1 MARPARRKW
10 LTIPTRI
17 VLGYI
22 VVLVAFGV
30 VGGLSF
36 LQHHRTSQTLGLL
49 EDGYLPLALTL
60 SQAKATQSVYANL
73 VERALDSERST
84 PTKKWLRA
92 ALRIRPTTLGRAYEG
107 IERAEALA
115 EELGQPAP
123 LRSVRRE
130 LDAIS
135 RAYEQIDVQYEQ
147 LFSAMDE
154 EGAEAS
160 DELLSKLR
168 TTEQRIERNYDR
180 ASQSVQQRISRTS
193 ALAAAQSQRATFL
206 LGLLGLLALVVG
218 IGVTFLS
225 QRLLRPIPLLHQRV
239 AAVARGDLSSTVDI
253 KRDDELGQLV
263 AEFERMVLAL
273 AARDQ
278 SLREAA
284 LAEQRL
290 QRMQVQI
297 VEALRAAILVV
308 DRDRII
314 RTTNPAADE
323 ILGVNSR
330 DVGSSLD
337 NTSLLRRFPALGGV
351 IAKVA
356 EGGAAVT
363 LEGER
368 VSGFTEHL
376 VDVLVTP
383 FGDEA
388 GEEGLRGVL
397 VVADDVSDAVA
408 TKSKLIQTERLAAI
422 GRMAAHVTHE
432 VRNPLSSIGLN
443 VDMLGDE
450 VKDAGPES
458 ERLLESIQHELERL
472 ESITEEYLRLARLP
486 EPSLTPQDPAEF
498 LNDIAAFVKREMDS
512 SGVDLQ
518 LDISAQLPPVAMDE
532 PQFRQALLNLLRNAR
547 EAMPDGG
554 VVKLEAMR
562 YDDGIRIQVH
572 DEGAGIS
579 DEDREHV
586 FDLFYTTKERGT
598 GLGLP
603 LTQQI
608 VVAHGGKIACKPRHP
623 HGTTFEIWLPDLDTT
638 LARMS
643 SVPPPP
649 PTSAKTQRV
658 G

>member
-1 MARPARRKW
+1 MTRPARRKW

-36 LQHHRTSQTLGLL
+36 LQHHRTSETLGLL

-73 VERALDSERST
+73 VERALQSERST
-84 PTKKWLRA
+84 PTKSWLRA
-92 ALRIRPTTLGRAYEG
+92 ALRIRPTTLRRAYDG
-107 IERAEALA
+107 VERAETLA
-115 EELGQPAP
+115 EERGLSAP

-130 LDAIS
+130 LDAIAK
-135 RAYEQIDVQYEQ
+135 AYEEIDAQYER
-147 LFSAMDE
+147 LFNSDDADE
-154 EGAEAS
+154 EVVE
-160 DELLSKLR
+160 DLLTKVRS
-168 TTEQRIERNYDR
+168 TEQRIERNYDR

-193 ALAAAQSQRATFL
+193 ALAAAQSERATFL
-206 LGLLGLLALVVG
+206 LGLFGLLSLIVG
-218 IGVTFLS
+218 IAVAFLS

-239 AAVARGDLSSTVDI
+239 AAVSRGDLSSAVDI
-253 KRDDELGQLV
+253 KRNDELGQLV
-263 AEFERMVLAL
+263 AEFERMVKAL

-297 VEALRAAILVV
+297 VEALRAAIVVV
-308 DRDRII
+308 DRDRVIK
-314 RTTNPAADE
+314 TTNPAAEE
-323 ILGVNSR
+323 ILGVSAR
-330 DVGSSLD
+330 HVGSSTEE
-337 NTSLLRRFPALGGV
+337 TSLLRRFPALGHA
-351 IAKVA
+351 IEEVA
-356 EGGAAVT
+356 EGGDART
-363 LEGER
+363 LQGER
-368 VSGFTEHL
+368 IAGFTERL

-388 GEEGLRGVL
+388 GEGGVRGVL
-397 VVADDVSDAVA
+397 VVADDVSDAIA
-408 TKSKLIQTERLAAI
+408 TKSRLIHTERLAAI

-450 VKDAGPES
+450 LHEPGSES
-458 ERLLESIQHELERL
+458 KRLLESIQQELERL

-486 EPSLTPQDPAEF
+486 EPSLTPDDPTHLLRDAAEF
-498 LNDIAAFVKREMDS
+498 VRREMDAA
-512 SGVDLQ
+512 GVALHLDLA
-518 LDISAQLPPVAMDE
+518 SQLPAVAMDE
-532 PQFRQALLNLLRNAR
+532 PQLRQALLNLLRNAR

-554 VVKLEAMR
+554 TAKLEATR
-562 YDDGIRIQVH
+562 YDGGVRIQVH
-572 DEGAGIS
+572 DEGAGI
-579 DEDREHV
+579 EEEAREHV

-608 VVAHGGKIACKPRHP
+608 VVAHGGSIACKPRHP
-623 HGTTFEIWLPDLDTT
+623 HGTTFEVWLPAAAQTT
-638 LARMS
+638 TGSPVR
-643 SVPPPP
+643 
-649 PTSAKTQRV
+649 RV

>member
-36 LQHHRTSQTLGLL
+36 LQHHRTSRTLGLL

-73 VERALDSERST
+73 VERALESERST
-84 PTKKWLRA
+84 PTKTWLRA
-92 ALRIRPTTLGRAYEG
+92 ALRIRPTTLRRAYEG
-107 IERAEALA
+107 VERAEALA

-135 RAYEQIDVQYEQ
+135 RAYEQIDEQYEQ
-147 LFSAMDE
+147 LFATIDDE
-154 EGAEAS
+154 TEVA

-168 TTEQRIERNYDR
+168 NTEQRIERNYDR

-193 ALAAAQSQRATFL
+193 ALAASQSERATFL
-206 LGLLGLLALVVG
+206 LGLLGILALFVG
-218 IGVTFLS
+218 VAVTFLS

-253 KRDDELGQLV
+253 KRNDELGQLV
-263 AEFERMVLAL
+263 AEFESMVLAL

-278 SLREAA
+278 RLREAA

-308 DRDRII
+308 DRERVIK
-314 RTTNPAADE
+314 TTNPAAED
-323 ILGVNSR
+323 ILGISPR
-330 DVGSSLD
+330 EVGSSLD
-337 NTSLLRRFPALGGV
+337 DTSLFRRFPKLGEA
-351 IAKVA
+351 ISKVA
-356 EGGAAVT
+356 EGGAALT

-368 VSGFTEHL
+368 VLGFTEHL

-383 FGDEA
+383 FGDEV
-388 GEEGLRGVL
+388 GEEGARGVL

-408 TKSKLIQTERLAAI
+408 TKSRLIQTERLAAI

-443 VDMLGDE
+443 IDMLGDE
-450 VKDAGPES
+450 VQGAGPES
-458 ERLLESIQHELERL
+458 ERLLESIHQELERL

-486 EPSLTPQDPAEF
+486 EPSLNPEDPRHLIHDLAEF
-498 LNDIAAFVKREMDS
+498 VRREMDA
-512 SGVDLQ
+512 SGVELRLDLA
-518 LDISAQLPPVAMDE
+518 AQLPEVAMDE
-532 PQFRQALLNLLRNAR
+532 PQLRQALLNLLRNAR
-547 EAMPDGG
+547 EAMPNGG
-554 VVKLEAMR
+554 VAKLEAMR
-562 YDDGIRIQVH
+562 YDDGVRIQVH
-572 DEGAGIS
+572 DEGAGIGQ
-579 DEDREHV
+579 EEREHV

-608 VVAHGGKIACKPRHP
+608 VVAHGGEIACKPRHP
-623 HGTTFEIWLPDLDTT
+623 QGTIFEIWLPAA
-638 LARMS
+638 ARA
-643 SVPPPP
+643 
-649 PTSAKTQRV
+649 TSGSPVRRV

>member
-1 MARPARRKW
+1 MVRPARRKW
-10 LTIPTRI
+10 LTIPNRI

-22 VVLVAFGV
+22 VVLVAFAV

-36 LQHHRTSQTLGLL
+36 IQHHRTSQTLGLL
-49 EDGYLPLALTL
+49 QDGYLPLALTL

-73 VERALDSERST
+73 VERALESERST
-84 PTKKWLRA
+84 PTKTWLRA
-92 ALRIRPTTLGRAYEG
+92 ALRIRPTTLRRAYDGVEN
-107 IERAEALA
+107 AEALA

-130 LDAIS
+130 LDAIAE
-135 RAYEQIDVQYEQ
+135 AYESIDAQYEQ
-147 LFSAMDE
+147 LFNSVDE
-154 EGAEAS
+154 DQEAVS
-160 DELLSKLR
+160 SLLAKLR
-168 TTEQRIERNYDR
+168 STEQRIERNYDR

-206 LGLLGLLALVVG
+206 LGLLGLLALLVG
-218 IGVTFLS
+218 IAVTFLS

-239 AAVARGDLSSTVDI
+239 AAVAHGDLSSAVDI
-253 KRDDELGQLV
+253 RRDDELGQLV
-263 AEFERMVLAL
+263 AEFERMVQAL

-308 DRDRII
+308 DADRVI
-314 RTTNPAADE
+314 RTTNPAADQ
-323 ILGVNSR
+323 ILGISAR
-330 DVGSSLD
+330 DVGSSID
-337 NTSLLRRFPALGGV
+337 DTSLLRRFPALGRA
-351 IAKVA
+351 IAEVA
-356 EGGAAVT
+356 HGGDAVT
-363 LEGER
+363 LEGEPIA
-368 VSGFTEHL
+368 GFSERL

-383 FGDEA
+383 FGEEA
-388 GEEGLRGVL
+388 GRQGTRGVL
-397 VVADDVSDAVA
+397 VVADDVSDAMA
-408 TKSKLIQTERLAAI
+408 TKSRLIQTERLAAI

-450 VKDAGPES
+450 IRDAGPES
-458 ERLLESIQHELERL
+458 ERLLESIQQELERL

-486 EPSLTPQDPAEF
+486 EPSLSPEDPTHLLRDTAE
-498 LNDIAAFVKREMDS
+498 FVKREMNA
-512 SGVDLQ
+512 SGVELRLDL
-518 LDISAQLPPVAMDE
+518 APQLPAVAMDE
-532 PQFRQALLNLLRNAR
+532 PQLRQALLNLLRNAR

-554 VVKLEAMR
+554 VAKLEAMR
-562 YDDGIRIQVH
+562 YDGGVRIQVH
-572 DEGAGIS
+572 DEGAGIA
-579 DEDREHV
+579 EEEREHV

-608 VVAHGGKIACKPRHP
+608 VVAHGGHIACKPRLP
-623 HGTTFEIWLPDLDTT
+623 HGTTFEVWLPAAALATT
-638 LARMS
+638 GSPVR
-643 SVPPPP
+643 
-649 PTSAKTQRV
+649 RV

>member
-1 MARPARRKW
+1 MARPTRGKW

-22 VVLVAFGV
+22 IVLVAFGV

-73 VERALDSERST
+73 VERALASERST
-84 PTKKWLRA
+84 PTKSWLRA
-92 ALRIRPTTLGRAYEG
+92 ALRIRPTTLLRAYEG
-107 IERAEALA
+107 VERAEQIA
-115 EELGQPAP
+115 EKLGQAAP

-130 LDAIS
+130 LDAID
-135 RAYEQIDVQYEQ
+135 RAYEQIDTQYEE
-147 LFSAMDE
+147 LFAAMEDTGE
-154 EGAEAS
+154 EGSEAAEA
-160 DELLSKLR
+160 LLSKLR
-168 TTEQRIERNYDR
+168 NIEQRIERNYDR

-193 ALAAAQSQRATFL
+193 ALAAAQSERATFL
-206 LGLLGLLALVVG
+206 LGSFGLLSLLVG
-218 IGVTFLS
+218 IVVTFWS

-253 KRDDELGQLV
+253 RRDDELGQLV
-263 AEFERMVLAL
+263 AEFERMVRAL

-297 VEALRAAILVV
+297 VEALSAAIVV
-308 DRDRII
+308 IDSERVIK
-314 RTTNPAADE
+314 TTNPAAEE
-323 ILGVNSR
+323 ILGVGAR
-330 DVGSSLD
+330 DIGASVEE
-337 NTSLLRRFPALGGV
+337 TSLLRRFPALGRAIGE
-351 IAKVA
+351 VA

-376 VDVLVTP
+376 VDVFVTP

-388 GEEGLRGVL
+388 GESGVRGVL
-397 VVADDVSDAVA
+397 VVADDVSDAIA
-408 TKSKLIQTERLAAI
+408 TKSRLIQTERLAAI

-450 VKDAGPES
+450 VRDSGEES
-458 ERLLESIQHELERL
+458 QRLLESIQQELERL

-486 EPSLTPQDPAEF
+486 EPSLTPDDPTHLLRDTAEF
-498 LNDIAAFVKREMDS
+498 VRREMIA
-512 SGVDLQ
+512 SGVELQ
-518 LDISAQLPPVAMDE
+518 LDLASHLPDVAMDE
-532 PQFRQALLNLLRNAR
+532 PQLRQALLNLLRNAR
-547 EAMPDGG
+547 EAMPNGG
-554 VVKLEAMR
+554 VAKLEASR
-562 YDDGIRIQVH
+562 YDDGVRIQVH
-572 DEGAGIS
+572 DEGAGIG
-579 DEDREHV
+579 DEEREHV

-608 VVAHGGKIACKPRHP
+608 VVAHGGRIACKPRHP
-623 HGTTFEIWLPDLDTT
+623 QGTTFELWLPAA
-638 LARMS
+638 ARA
-643 SVPPPP
+643 
-649 PTSAKTQRV
+649 TSGSPVRRV

>member
-1 MARPARRKW
+1 
-10 LTIPTRI
+10 

-36 LQHHRTSQTLGLL
+36 LQHHRTSRTLGLL

-73 VERALDSERST
+73 VERALESERST
-84 PTKKWLRA
+84 PTKTWLRA
-92 ALRIRPTTLGRAYEG
+92 ALRIRPTTLRRAYEG
-107 IERAEALA
+107 VERAEALA

-135 RAYEQIDVQYEQ
+135 RAYEQIDEQYEQ
-147 LFSAMDE
+147 LFATIDDE
-154 EGAEAS
+154 TEVA

-168 TTEQRIERNYDR
+168 NTEQRIERNYDR

-193 ALAAAQSQRATFL
+193 ALAASQSERATFL
-206 LGLLGLLALVVG
+206 LGLLGILALIVG
-218 IGVTFLS
+218 VAVTFLS

-253 KRDDELGQLV
+253 KRNDELGQLV
-263 AEFERMVLAL
+263 AEFESMVLAL

-278 SLREAA
+278 RLREAA

-308 DRDRII
+308 DRERVIK
-314 RTTNPAADE
+314 TTNPAAED
-323 ILGVNSR
+323 ILGISPR
-330 DVGSSLD
+330 EVGSSLD
-337 NTSLLRRFPALGGV
+337 DTSLFRRFPKLGEA
-351 IAKVA
+351 ISKVA
-356 EGGAAVT
+356 EGGAALT

-368 VSGFTEHL
+368 VLGFTEHL

-383 FGDEA
+383 FGDEV
-388 GEEGLRGVL
+388 GEEGARGVL

-408 TKSKLIQTERLAAI
+408 TKSRLIQTERLAAI

-443 VDMLGDE
+443 IDMLGDE
-450 VKDAGPES
+450 VQGAGPES
-458 ERLLESIQHELERL
+458 ERLLESIHQELERL

-486 EPSLTPQDPAEF
+486 EPSLNPEDPRHLIHDLAEF
-498 LNDIAAFVKREMDS
+498 VRREMDA
-512 SGVDLQ
+512 SGVELRLDLA
-518 LDISAQLPPVAMDE
+518 AQLPEVAMDE
-532 PQFRQALLNLLRNAR
+532 PQLRQALLNLLRNAR
-547 EAMPDGG
+547 EAMPNGG
-554 VVKLEAMR
+554 VAKLEAMR
-562 YDDGIRIQVH
+562 YDDGVRIQVH
-572 DEGAGIS
+572 DEGAGIGQ
-579 DEDREHV
+579 EEREHV

-608 VVAHGGKIACKPRHP
+608 VVAHGGEIACKPRHP
-623 HGTTFEIWLPDLDTT
+623 QGTIFEIWLPAA
-638 LARMS
+638 ARA
-643 SVPPPP
+643 
-649 PTSAKTQRV
+649 TSGSPVRRV

>member
-1 MARPARRKW
+1 MTTPRRKW

-17 VLGYI
+17 VLGYM

-36 LQHHRTSQTLGLL
+36 FQHHRTSQTLGLL
-49 EDGYLPLALTL
+49 QDGYLPLALTL
-60 SQAKATQSVYANL
+60 GQAKATQSVYANL
-73 VERALDSERST
+73 IERALESERT
-84 PTKKWLRA
+84 GPTKAWLRA
-92 ALRIRPTTLGRAYEG
+92 AVRIRPTTLRRAYEG
-107 IERAEALA
+107 VEHAEALA
-115 EELGQPAP
+115 KDLGTPAP

-130 LDAIS
+130 LNAIAA
-135 RAYEQIDVQYEQ
+135 AYEKIDEQYEK
-147 LFSAMDE
+147 LFNLVDDDP
-154 EGAEAS
+154 EAVEALLT
-160 DELLSKLR
+160 ELR
-168 TTEQRIERNYDR
+168 GTEQRIERSYDR

-193 ALAAAQSQRATFL
+193 ALAAEQERQATFL
-206 LGLLGLLALVVG
+206 LGILGLLALVVG
-218 IGVTFLS
+218 IAVTFLS

-239 AAVARGDLSSTVDI
+239 AAVARGDLSSAVDV
-253 KRDDELGQLV
+253 RRNDELGQLV
-263 AEFERMVLAL
+263 AEFERMVQAL

-297 VEALRAAILVV
+297 VEALRAAIVV
-308 DRDRII
+308 IDRDRVI

-323 ILGVNSR
+323 ILGIGSR
-330 DVGSSLD
+330 EVGSAID
-337 NTSLLRRFPALGGV
+337 DTSLLRRFPALGGA
-351 IAKVA
+351 IEQVA
-356 EGGAAVT
+356 VGGAALT

-368 VSGFTEHL
+368 IAGFTERL

-383 FGDEA
+383 FGDE
-388 GEEGLRGVL
+388 EEPEAMRGVL
-397 VVADDVSDAVA
+397 VVADDVSDAIA
-408 TKSKLIQTERLAAI
+408 TKSRLIQTERLAAI

-450 VKDAGPES
+450 LSDADSES
-458 ERLLESIQHELERL
+458 SKLMESIQQEVERL

-486 EPSLTPQDPAEF
+486 EPSLTPEDPTGLLRDTA
-498 LNDIAAFVKREMDS
+498 DFVQREMDAA
-512 SGVDLQ
+512 GVELDVDLA
-518 LDISAQLPPVAMDE
+518 SQLPEVAMDE
-532 PQFRQALLNLLRNAR
+532 PQLRQALLNLLRNAR
-547 EAMPDGG
+547 EAMPEGG
-554 VVKLEAMR
+554 TAKLEATR
-562 YDDGIRIQVH
+562 YEGGVRIQVH
-572 DEGAGIS
+572 DEGAGITE
-579 DEDREHV
+579 EDREHV

-623 HGTTFEIWLPDLDTT
+623 QGTTFQVWLPPAAQATT
-638 LARMS
+638 RS
-643 SVPPPP
+643 PVR
-649 PTSAKTQRV
+649 RV

>member
-1 MARPARRKW
+1 MVRPGRGKW

-36 LQHHRTSQTLGLL
+36 LQHHRTSQMLGLL

-60 SQAKATQSVYANL
+60 SQAKATQSVYASL
-73 VERALDSERST
+73 VERALQSERST
-84 PTKKWLRA
+84 PTKSWLRA
-92 ALRIRPTTLGRAYEG
+92 ALRIRPSTLKRAYEG
-107 IERAEALA
+107 VEKAETLAAER
-115 EELGQPAP
+115 GQPAP

-130 LDAIS
+130 LDAIAK
-135 RAYEQIDVQYEQ
+135 AYEEIDAQYEL
-147 LFSAMDE
+147 LFSSVDQ
-154 EGAEAS
+154 
-160 DELLSKLR
+160 DELVAADLMTKIR
-168 TTEQRIERNYDR
+168 GTEQRIERNYDR

-193 ALAAAQSQRATFL
+193 TLAAAQAQRATFL
-206 LGLLGLLALVVG
+206 LGMLGLLALIVG
-218 IGVTFLS
+218 IAVTFLS
-225 QRLLRPIPLLHQRV
+225 QRLLRPIPLLHERV
-239 AAVARGDLSSTVDI
+239 AAVARGDLSSAVDV
-253 KRDDELGQLV
+253 KRNDELGQLV
-263 AEFERMVLAL
+263 AAFEQMVQAL

-278 SLREAA
+278 SLREAS

-314 RTTNPAADE
+314 KTTNPAADE
-323 ILGVNSR
+323 ILGVGAR
-330 DVGSSLD
+330 DVGSSID
-337 NTSLLRRFPALGGV
+337 DTSLLRRFPALARAIDDV
-351 IAKVA
+351 AK
-356 EGGAAVT
+356 GADAIT
-363 LEGER
+363 LEGEQIA
-368 VSGFTEHL
+368 GFTERL

-383 FGDEA
+383 FGDES
-388 GEEGLRGVL
+388 GEGAARGVL
-397 VVADDVSDAVA
+397 VVTEDVSEAIA
-408 TKSKLIQTERLAAI
+408 TKSRLIQTERLAAI

-450 VKDAGPES
+450 IGDSGPES
-458 ERLLESIQHELERL
+458 KQLLESIQQELGRL
-472 ESITEEYLRLARLP
+472 ESISEEYLRLARLP
-486 EPSLTPQDPAEF
+486 EPSLNPEDPSHLLRDVAEF
-498 LNDIAAFVKREMDS
+498 VRREMDA
-512 SGVDLQ
+512 SGIELRLDLG
-518 LDISAQLPPVAMDE
+518 SPLPEVAMDE

-554 VVKLEAMR
+554 IAKLEATR
-562 YDDGIRIQVH
+562 YDGGVRIQVH
-572 DEGAGIS
+572 DEGEGIP
-579 DEDREHV
+579 EQVREHV

-608 VVAHGGKIACKPRHP
+608 VIAHGGRITCKARHP
-623 HGTTFEIWLPDLDTT
+623 QGTSFEIWLPAA
-638 LARMS
+638 ARA
-643 SVPPPP
+643 
-649 PTSAKTQRV
+649 TSGSHVRRV

>member
-1 MARPARRKW
+1 MARAGRRKW

-73 VERALDSERST
+73 VERALQSERST
-84 PTKKWLRA
+84 PTKSWLRA
-92 ALRIRPTTLGRAYEG
+92 ALRIRPSTLQRAYEG
-107 IERAEALA
+107 VEKAEAVA
-115 EELGQPAP
+115 EERGQPAP

-130 LDAIS
+130 LDAIAK
-135 RAYEQIDVQYEQ
+135 AYEQIDVKYER
-147 LFSAMDE
+147 LFNTAAEDE
-154 EGAEAS
+154 EVVE
-160 DELLSKLR
+160 DLLTKLR
-168 TTEQRIERNYDR
+168 STEQRIERNYDR

-193 ALAAAQSQRATFL
+193 ALAAAQSERATFL
-206 LGLLGLLALVVG
+206 LGLLGLLSLIVG
-218 IGVTFLS
+218 IAVTFLS

-239 AAVARGDLSSTVDI
+239 AAVSRGDLSSVVDI
-253 KRDDELGQLV
+253 KRNDELGQLV
-263 AEFERMVLAL
+263 AEFERMVQAL

-297 VEALRAAILVV
+297 VEALRAAIVVV
-308 DRDRII
+308 DRDRVIK
-314 RTTNPAADE
+314 TTNPAADQ
-323 ILGVNSR
+323 ILGASAR
-330 DVGSSLD
+330 DVGSSID
-337 NTSLLRRFPALGGV
+337 DTSLLRRFPALGRA
-351 IAKVA
+351 IANVA
-356 EGGAAVT
+356 EGGDALT
-363 LEGER
+363 LQGER
-368 VSGFTEHL
+368 IAGFTERL

-388 GEEGLRGVL
+388 AEGGVRGVL
-397 VVADDVSDAVA
+397 VVADDVSDAIA
-408 TKSKLIQTERLAAI
+408 TKSRLIQTERLAAI

-450 VKDAGPES
+450 IHEAGPEG
-458 ERLLESIQHELERL
+458 ERLLESIQQELERL

-486 EPSLTPQDPAEF
+486 EPSLTPDDPTHLLRDTAEF
-498 LNDIAAFVKREMDS
+498 VRREMDAA
-512 SGVDLQ
+512 GVELHLDLA
-518 LDISAQLPPVAMDE
+518 SQLPAVAMDE
-532 PQFRQALLNLLRNAR
+532 PQLRQALLNLLRNAR

-554 VVKLEAMR
+554 TAKLEATR
-562 YDDGIRIQVH
+562 YDGGVRIQVH
-572 DEGAGIS
+572 DEGAGIG
-579 DEDREHV
+579 EEEREHV

-608 VVAHGGKIACKPRHP
+608 VVAHGGSIACKPRHP
-623 HGTTFEIWLPDLDTT
+623 HGTTFEVWLPAAAQTT
-638 LARMS
+638 TGSPVR
-643 SVPPPP
+643 
-649 PTSAKTQRV
+649 RV

>member
-1 MARPARRKW
+1 MTRPARRKW

-36 LQHHRTSQTLGLL
+36 LQHHRTSETLGLL

-73 VERALDSERST
+73 VERALHSERST
-84 PTKKWLRA
+84 PTKSWLRA
-92 ALRIRPTTLGRAYEG
+92 ALRIRPTTLRRAYEG
-107 IERAEALA
+107 VEKAEALA
-115 EELGQPAP
+115 EERGMSAP

-130 LDAIS
+130 LDSIGK
-135 RAYEQIDVQYEQ
+135 AYEEIDTKYEQ
-147 LFSAMDE
+147 LFNSAAGDE
-154 EGAEAS
+154 EAVE
-160 DELLSKLR
+160 DLLTKLR
-168 TTEQRIERNYDR
+168 STEQRIERNYDR

-193 ALAAAQSQRATFL
+193 ALAAAQSERATFI
-206 LGLLGLLALVVG
+206 LGLFGLLSLLVG
-218 IGVTFLS
+218 IAVTFMS

-239 AAVARGDLSSTVDI
+239 AAVSRGDLSSAVDI
-253 KRDDELGQLV
+253 RRNDELGQLV
-263 AEFERMVLAL
+263 AEFERMVQAL

-297 VEALRAAILVV
+297 VEALRAAIVVV
-308 DRDRII
+308 DRDRVIK
-314 RTTNPAADE
+314 TTNPAADE
-323 ILGVNSR
+323 ILGASAR
-330 DVGSSLD
+330 DVGASID
-337 NTSLLRRFPALGGV
+337 DTSLLRRFPALARA
-351 IAKVA
+351 IAEVA
-356 EGGAAVT
+356 EGGDART
-363 LEGER
+363 LQGER
-368 VSGFTEHL
+368 IAGFTERL

-388 GEEGLRGVL
+388 GEGGVRGVL
-397 VVADDVSDAVA
+397 VVADDVSDAIA
-408 TKSKLIQTERLAAI
+408 TKSRLIQTERLAAI

-450 VKDAGPES
+450 IHDPGSES
-458 ERLLESIQHELERL
+458 RRLLESIQQELERL

-486 EPSLTPQDPAEF
+486 EPSLTPDDPTHLLRDTAEF
-498 LNDIAAFVKREMDS
+498 VRREMDS
-512 SGVDLQ
+512 AGVELRLDLA
-518 LDISAQLPPVAMDE
+518 SQLPAVAMDE
-532 PQFRQALLNLLRNAR
+532 PQLRQALLNLLRNAR

-554 VVKLEAMR
+554 TAKLEAMR
-562 YDDGIRIQVH
+562 YDGGVRIQVH
-572 DEGAGIS
+572 DEGAGIG
-579 DEDREHV
+579 EEEREHV

-608 VVAHGGKIACKPRHP
+608 VVAHGGSIACKPRHP
-623 HGTTFEIWLPDLDTT
+623 HGTTFEVWLPAAAQTT
-638 LARMS
+638 TGSPVR
-643 SVPPPP
+643 
-649 PTSAKTQRV
+649 RV

>member
-73 VERALDSERST
+73 VERALESERST
-84 PTKKWLRA
+84 PTKTWLRA
-92 ALRIRPTTLGRAYEG
+92 ALRIRPTTLRRAYEG
-107 IERAEALA
+107 VERAEALA

-135 RAYEQIDVQYEQ
+135 RAYEQIDEQYEQ
-147 LFSAMDE
+147 LFATIDDE
-154 EGAEAS
+154 TEVA

-168 TTEQRIERNYDR
+168 NTEQRIERNYDR

-193 ALAAAQSQRATFL
+193 ALAASQSERATFL
-206 LGLLGLLALVVG
+206 LGLLGILALIVG
-218 IGVTFLS
+218 VAVTFLS

-253 KRDDELGQLV
+253 KRNDELGQLV
-263 AEFERMVLAL
+263 AEFESMVLAL

-278 SLREAA
+278 RLREAA

-308 DRDRII
+308 DRERVIK
-314 RTTNPAADE
+314 TTNPAAED
-323 ILGVNSR
+323 ILGISPR
-330 DVGSSLD
+330 EVGSSLD
-337 NTSLLRRFPALGGV
+337 DTSLFRRFPKLGEA
-351 IAKVA
+351 ISKVA
-356 EGGAAVT
+356 EGGAALT

-368 VSGFTEHL
+368 VLGFTEHL

-383 FGDEA
+383 FGDEV
-388 GEEGLRGVL
+388 GEEGARGVL

-408 TKSKLIQTERLAAI
+408 TKSRLIQTERLAAI

-443 VDMLGDE
+443 IDMLGDE
-450 VKDAGPES
+450 VQGAGPES
-458 ERLLESIQHELERL
+458 ERLLESIHQELERL

-486 EPSLTPQDPAEF
+486 EPSLNPEDPRHLIHDLAEF
-498 LNDIAAFVKREMDS
+498 VRREMDA
-512 SGVDLQ
+512 SGVELRLDLA
-518 LDISAQLPPVAMDE
+518 AQLPEVAMDE
-532 PQFRQALLNLLRNAR
+532 PQLRQALLNLLRNAR
-547 EAMPDGG
+547 EAMPNGG
-554 VVKLEAMR
+554 VAKLEAMR
-562 YDDGIRIQVH
+562 YDDGVRIQVH
-572 DEGAGIS
+572 DEGAGIG
-579 DEDREHV
+579 EEEREHV

-608 VVAHGGKIACKPRHP
+608 VVAHGGEIACKPRHP
-623 HGTTFEIWLPDLDTT
+623 QGTIFEIWLPAATR
-638 LARMS
+638 A
-643 SVPPPP
+643 
-649 PTSAKTQRV
+649 TSGSPVRRV

>member
-1 MARPARRKW
+1 MARRARRPW
-10 LTIPTRI
+10 MTIPTRI
-17 VLGYI
+17 VMGYV

-30 VGGLSF
+30 VAGLSF
-36 LQHHRTSQTLGLL
+36 AQHHRTSQTLGLL

-73 VERALDSERST
+73 VERALESERST
-84 PTKKWLRA
+84 PTKTWLRA
-92 ALRIRPTTLGRAYEG
+92 ALRIRPTTLRRAYDG
-107 IERAEALA
+107 VDKAEALA
-115 EELGQPAP
+115 AERGQPAP

-130 LDAIS
+130 LDAIAK
-135 RAYEQIDVQYEQ
+135 AYEAIDVQYEE
-147 LFSAMDE
+147 LFNTLDQDE
-154 EGAEAS
+154 EAAQER
-160 DELLSKLR
+160 LSKLR
-168 TTEQRIERNYDR
+168 STEQRIERNYDR
-180 ASQSVQQRISRTS
+180 ASQSVQQRISQTS
-193 ALAAAQSQRATFL
+193 SLAAEQSERATFL
-206 LGLLGLLALVVG
+206 LGLLGLLSLLVG

-225 QRLLRPIPLLHQRV
+225 QRLLRPIPLLHERV
-239 AAVARGDLSSTVDI
+239 AAVARGDLSSTVNI

-297 VEALRAAILVV
+297 VEALRAAIVV
-308 DRDRII
+308 IDRDRVIK
-314 RTTNPAADE
+314 TTNPAADE
-323 ILGVNSR
+323 ILGVSAR
-330 DVGSSLD
+330 DVGTSID
-337 NTSLLRRFPALGGV
+337 QTSLLRRFPALARA
-351 IAKVA
+351 ISEVA
-356 EGGAAVT
+356 EGGDALT

-368 VSGFTEHL
+368 IAGFTERL

-388 GEEGLRGVL
+388 EEGGVRGVL

-408 TKSKLIQTERLAAI
+408 TKSRLIQTERLAAI

-443 VDMLGDE
+443 MDMLAEEIRAASSTGQ
-450 VKDAGPES
+450 ES
-458 ERLLESIQHELERL
+458 ERLLESIHQELERL

-486 EPSLTPQDPAEF
+486 EPSLTPEDPGHLLRELAEF
-498 LNDIAAFVKREMDS
+498 VQREMVAAGVELRLDIAP
-512 SGVDLQ
+512 
-518 LDISAQLPPVAMDE
+518 QLPAVAMDE
-532 PQFRQALLNLLRNAR
+532 PQLRQALLNLLRNAR

-554 VVKLEAMR
+554 TAKLEATR
-562 YDDGIRIQVH
+562 YENGVRIQVQ
-572 DEGAGIS
+572 DEGAGIGD
-579 DEDREHV
+579 DEREHV

-608 VVAHGGKIACKPRHP
+608 VVAHGGHIACKPRHP
-623 HGTTFEIWLPDLDTT
+623 QGTTFEIWLPAAAHATT
-638 LARMS
+638 GSPVR
-643 SVPPPP
+643 
-649 PTSAKTQRV
+649 RV

>member
-1 MARPARRKW
+1 MTRPAGRKW

-17 VLGYI
+17 VLGYV

-73 VERALDSERST
+73 VERALQSERST
-84 PTKKWLRA
+84 PTKSWLRA
-92 ALRIRPTTLGRAYEG
+92 ALRIRPTTLRRAYEG
-107 IERAEALA
+107 VERAEALA
-115 EELGQPAP
+115 EERGQEAS

-130 LDAIS
+130 LDAIAE
-135 RAYEQIDVQYEQ
+135 AYDELDANYEQ
-147 LFSAMDE
+147 LFNSVDE
-154 EGAEAS
+154 DAEIVEA
-160 DELLSKLR
+160 LLPKVR
-168 TTEQRIERNYDR
+168 NTEQRIERNYDR

-193 ALAAAQSQRATFL
+193 ALAAAQSERATFL

-218 IGVTFLS
+218 IAVTFLS

-239 AAVARGDLSSTVDI
+239 AAVAHGDLSSTVDI
-253 KRDDELGQLV
+253 KRNDELGQLV
-263 AEFERMVLAL
+263 AEFERMVRAL

-278 SLREAA
+278 RLREAA

-297 VEALRAAILVV
+297 VEALGAAILVI
-308 DRDRII
+308 DRDRMIK
-314 RTTNPAADE
+314 TTNPAADE
-323 ILGVNSR
+323 ILGVTAR
-330 DVGSSLD
+330 DVGSSID
-337 NTSLLRRFPALGGV
+337 HTSLLRRFPALERA
-351 IAKVA
+351 IAGVA
-356 EGGAAVT
+356 EGGDALT
-363 LEGER
+363 LQGER
-368 VSGFTEHL
+368 IAGFTERL

-388 GEEGLRGVL
+388 AKGGVRGVL
-397 VVADDVSDAVA
+397 VVADDVSDAIA
-408 TKSKLIQTERLAAI
+408 TKSRLIQTERLAAI

-450 VKDAGPES
+450 IHDTGPES
-458 ERLLESIQHELERL
+458 KRLMESIQQELERL

-486 EPSLTPQDPAEF
+486 EPSLTPDDPTYLLRDTAEF
-498 LNDIAAFVKREMDS
+498 VRREMDAA
-512 SGVDLQ
+512 GVELRLDL
-518 LDISAQLPPVAMDE
+518 APQLPAVAMDE
-532 PQFRQALLNLLRNAR
+532 PQLRQALLNLLRNAR

-554 VVKLEAMR
+554 TAKLEATR
-562 YDDGIRIQVH
+562 YDGGVRVQVH
-572 DEGAGIS
+572 DEGAGIA
-579 DEDREHV
+579 EEEREHV

-608 VVAHGGKIACKPRHP
+608 VVAHGGQIACKPRHP
-623 HGTTFEIWLPDLDTT
+623 HGTTFEVWLPSAAQTT
-638 LARMS
+638 TGSTVR
-643 SVPPPP
+643 
-649 PTSAKTQRV
+649 RV

>member
-1 MARPARRKW
+1 

-22 VVLVAFGV
+22 VVLVAFAV

-36 LQHHRTSQTLGLL
+36 SQHKQTSRTLGLL
-49 EDGYLPLALTL
+49 EDGYVPLALTL

-73 VERALDSERST
+73 VERALEAERSA
-84 PTKKWLRA
+84 PTKRWLRA
-92 ALRIRPTTLGRAYEG
+92 ALKIRPTTLQRAYSG
-107 IERAEALA
+107 VERAETLA
-115 EELGQPAP
+115 DELGQPAA
-123 LRSVRRE
+123 LVSVRRE
-130 LDAIS
+130 LDAIN
-135 RAYEQIDVQYEQ
+135 RAYAKIDQEYED
-147 LFSAMDE
+147 LFAAMDSDAEDAE
-154 EGAEAS
+154 EVADAQ
-160 DELLSKLR
+160 LAKLR

-193 ALAAAQSQRATFL
+193 ALASAQSERATFL
-206 LGLLGLLALVVG
+206 LGALGLLALVVG
-218 IGVTFLS
+218 VAVTFLS

-239 AAVARGDLSSTVDI
+239 AAVARGDLSSEVDI

-263 AEFERMVLAL
+263 AEFERMVQAL

-297 VEALRAAILVV
+297 VEALRAAIVVV
-308 DRDRII
+308 DRKRVIQ
-314 RTTNPAADE
+314 TTNPAADT
-323 ILGVNSR
+323 ILGVSAR
-330 DVGSSLD
+330 DVGRSID
-337 NTSLLRRFPALGGV
+337 DTSLLRRFPALGK
-351 IAKVA
+351 AMNEVA
-356 EGGAAVT
+356 EGGAAT
-363 LEGER
+363 ALEGEQ
-368 VSGFTEHL
+368 VSGFSERL

-383 FGDEA
+383 FGDDAE
-388 GEEGLRGVL
+388 EEGGVRGVL
-397 VVADDVSDAVA
+397 VVADDVSDAIA
-408 TKSKLIQTERLAAI
+408 TKSRLIQTERLAAI

-450 VKDAGPES
+450 VADAGPETKH
-458 ERLLESIQHELERL
+458 LLESIHQELARL

-486 EPSLTPQDPAEF
+486 QPSLTPEDPSHLLNELAEF
-498 LNDIAAFVKREMDS
+498 VRREMDA
-512 SGVDLQ
+512 SGVELR
-518 LDISAQLPPVAMDE
+518 LDIAPHLPPVAMDDS
-532 PQFRQALLNLLRNAR
+532 QLRQALLNLLRNAR

-554 VVKLEAMR
+554 IAKLEASR
-562 YDDGIRIQVH
+562 YDSGVRILVH
-572 DEGAGIS
+572 DEGAGIG
-579 DEDREHV
+579 DEAREHV

-608 VVAHGGKIACKPRHP
+608 VVAHGGRIDCKPRHP
-623 HGTTFEIWLPDLDTT
+623 TGTTFEIWLPTAVRATT
-638 LARMS
+638 DSR
-643 SVPPPP
+643 VR
-649 PTSAKTQRV
+649 RV

>member
-1 MARPARRKW
+1 MTTPRRKW

-17 VLGYI
+17 VLGYM

-36 LQHHRTSQTLGLL
+36 FQHHRTSQTLGLL
-49 EDGYLPLALTL
+49 QDGYLPLALTL
-60 SQAKATQSVYANL
+60 GQAKATQSVYANL
-73 VERALDSERST
+73 IERALESERT
-84 PTKKWLRA
+84 GPTKAWLRA
-92 ALRIRPTTLGRAYEG
+92 AVRIRPTTLRRAYEG
-107 IERAEALA
+107 VEHAEALA
-115 EELGQPAP
+115 KDLGTPAP

-130 LDAIS
+130 LNAIAA
-135 RAYEQIDVQYEQ
+135 AYEKIDEQYEK
-147 LFSAMDE
+147 LFNLVDDDP
-154 EGAEAS
+154 EAVEALLT
-160 DELLSKLR
+160 ELR
-168 TTEQRIERNYDR
+168 GTEQRIERSYDR

-193 ALAAAQSQRATFL
+193 ALAAEQERQATFL
-206 LGLLGLLALVVG
+206 LGILGLLALVVG
-218 IGVTFLS
+218 IAVTFLS

-239 AAVARGDLSSTVDI
+239 AAVARGDLSSAVDV
-253 KRDDELGQLV
+253 RRNDELGQLV
-263 AEFERMVLAL
+263 AEFERMVQAL

-297 VEALRAAILVV
+297 VEALRAAIVV
-308 DRDRII
+308 IDRDRVI

-323 ILGVNSR
+323 ILGIGSR
-330 DVGSSLD
+330 EVGSAID
-337 NTSLLRRFPALGGV
+337 DTSLLRRFPALGGA
-351 IAKVA
+351 IEQVA
-356 EGGAAVT
+356 VGGAALT

-368 VSGFTEHL
+368 IAGFTERL

-383 FGDEA
+383 FGDE
-388 GEEGLRGVL
+388 EEPEAMRGVL
-397 VVADDVSDAVA
+397 VVADDVSDAIA
-408 TKSKLIQTERLAAI
+408 TKSRLIQTERLAAI

-450 VKDAGPES
+450 LSDADSES
-458 ERLLESIQHELERL
+458 SKLMESIQQEVERL

-486 EPSLTPQDPAEF
+486 EPSLRPEDPTGLLRDTA
-498 LNDIAAFVKREMDS
+498 DFVQREMDAA
-512 SGVDLQ
+512 GVELDVDLA
-518 LDISAQLPPVAMDE
+518 SQLPEVAMDE
-532 PQFRQALLNLLRNAR
+532 PQLRQALLNLLRNAR
-547 EAMPDGG
+547 EAMPEGG
-554 VVKLEAMR
+554 TAKLEATR
-562 YDDGIRIQVH
+562 YEGGVRIQVH
-572 DEGAGIS
+572 DEGAGITE
-579 DEDREHV
+579 EDREHV

-623 HGTTFEIWLPDLDTT
+623 QGTTFEVWLPPAAQATT
-638 LARMS
+638 RS
-643 SVPPPP
+643 PVR
-649 PTSAKTQRV
+649 RV

>member
-1 MARPARRKW
+1 MATPRRKW

-17 VLGYI
+17 VLGYM

-36 LQHHRTSQTLGLL
+36 FQHHRTSQTLGLL
-49 EDGYLPLALTL
+49 QDGYLPLALTL
-60 SQAKATQSVYANL
+60 GQAKATQSVYANL
-73 VERALDSERST
+73 IERALESERT
-84 PTKKWLRA
+84 GPTKAWLRA
-92 ALRIRPTTLGRAYEG
+92 AVRIRPTTLRRAYEG
-107 IERAEALA
+107 VEHAEALA
-115 EELGQPAP
+115 KDLGTPAP

-130 LDAIS
+130 LNAIAA
-135 RAYEQIDVQYEQ
+135 AYEKIDEQYEK
-147 LFSAMDE
+147 LFNLVDDDP
-154 EGAEAS
+154 EAVEALLT
-160 DELLSKLR
+160 ELR
-168 TTEQRIERNYDR
+168 GTEQRIERSYDR

-193 ALAAAQSQRATFL
+193 ALAAEQERQATFL
-206 LGLLGLLALVVG
+206 LGILGLLALVVG
-218 IGVTFLS
+218 IAVTFLS

-239 AAVARGDLSSTVDI
+239 AAVARGDLSSAVDV
-253 KRDDELGQLV
+253 RRNDELGQLV
-263 AEFERMVLAL
+263 AEFERMVQAL

-297 VEALRAAILVV
+297 VEALRAAIVV
-308 DRDRII
+308 IDRDRVI

-323 ILGVNSR
+323 ILGIGSR
-330 DVGSSLD
+330 EVGSAID
-337 NTSLLRRFPALGGV
+337 DTSLLRRFPALGGA
-351 IAKVA
+351 IEQVA
-356 EGGAAVT
+356 VGGAALT

-368 VSGFTEHL
+368 IAGFTERL

-383 FGDEA
+383 FGDE
-388 GEEGLRGVL
+388 EEPEAMRGVL

-408 TKSKLIQTERLAAI
+408 TKSRLIQTERLAAI

-450 VKDAGPES
+450 LSDADSES
-458 ERLLESIQHELERL
+458 SKLMESIQQEVERL

-486 EPSLTPQDPAEF
+486 EPSLTPEDPTGLLRDTA
-498 LNDIAAFVKREMDS
+498 DFVQREMDAA
-512 SGVDLQ
+512 GVELDVDLA
-518 LDISAQLPPVAMDE
+518 SQLPEVAMDE
-532 PQFRQALLNLLRNAR
+532 PQLRQALLNLLRNAR
-547 EAMPDGG
+547 EAMPEGG
-554 VVKLEAMR
+554 TAKLEATR
-562 YDDGIRIQVH
+562 YEGGVRIQVH
-572 DEGAGIS
+572 DEGAGITE
-579 DEDREHV
+579 EDREHV

-623 HGTTFEIWLPDLDTT
+623 QGTTFEVWLPPAAQATT
-638 LARMS
+638 RS
-643 SVPPPP
+643 PVR
-649 PTSAKTQRV
+649 RV

>member
-73 VERALDSERST
+73 VERALESERST
-84 PTKKWLRA
+84 PTKTWLRA
-92 ALRIRPTTLGRAYEG
+92 ALRIRPTTLRRAYDG
-107 IERAEALA
+107 VQRAEALA

-135 RAYEQIDVQYEQ
+135 RAYEQIDEQYEQ
-147 LFSAMDE
+147 LFATIDDE
-154 EGAEAS
+154 TEVA

-168 TTEQRIERNYDR
+168 NTEQRIERNYDR

-193 ALAAAQSQRATFL
+193 ALAASQSERATFL
-206 LGLLGLLALVVG
+206 LGLLGILALIVG
-218 IGVTFLS
+218 VAVTFLS

-253 KRDDELGQLV
+253 KRNDELGQLV
-263 AEFERMVLAL
+263 AEFESMVLAL

-278 SLREAA
+278 RLREAA

-308 DRDRII
+308 DRERVIK
-314 RTTNPAADE
+314 TTNPAAED
-323 ILGVNSR
+323 ILGISPR
-330 DVGSSLD
+330 EVGSSLD
-337 NTSLLRRFPALGGV
+337 DTSLFRRFPKLGEA
-351 IAKVA
+351 ISKVA
-356 EGGAAVT
+356 EGGAALT

-368 VSGFTEHL
+368 VLGFTEHL

-383 FGDEA
+383 FGDEV
-388 GEEGLRGVL
+388 GEEGARGVL

-408 TKSKLIQTERLAAI
+408 TKSRLIQTERLAAI

-443 VDMLGDE
+443 IDMLGDE
-450 VKDAGPES
+450 VQGAGPES
-458 ERLLESIQHELERL
+458 ERLLESIHQELERL

-486 EPSLTPQDPAEF
+486 EPSLNPEDPRHLIHDLAEF
-498 LNDIAAFVKREMDS
+498 VRREMDA
-512 SGVDLQ
+512 SGVELRLDLA
-518 LDISAQLPPVAMDE
+518 AQLPEVAMDE
-532 PQFRQALLNLLRNAR
+532 PQLRQALLNLLRNAR
-547 EAMPDGG
+547 EAMPNGG
-554 VVKLEAMR
+554 VAKVEAMR
-562 YDDGIRIQVH
+562 YDDGVRIQVH
-572 DEGAGIS
+572 DEGTGIG
-579 DEDREHV
+579 EEEREHV

-608 VVAHGGKIACKPRHP
+608 VVAHGGEIACKPRHP
-623 HGTTFEIWLPDLDTT
+623 QGTIFEIWLPAA
-638 LARMS
+638 ARA
-643 SVPPPP
+643 
-649 PTSAKTQRV
+649 TSGSPVRRV

>member
-1 MARPARRKW
+1 MVRPARRKW

-22 VVLVAFGV
+22 VVLVAFAV

-36 LQHHRTSQTLGLL
+36 VQHHRTSQTLGLL
-49 EDGYLPLALTL
+49 QDGYLPLALTL

-73 VERALDSERST
+73 VERALESERST
-84 PTKKWLRA
+84 PTKTWLRA
-92 ALRIRPTTLGRAYEG
+92 ALRIRPTTLRRAYDGVEK
-107 IERAEALA
+107 AEALA

-130 LDAIS
+130 LDAIAE
-135 RAYEQIDVQYEQ
+135 AYESIDAQYEQ
-147 LFSAMDE
+147 LFNSVDE
-154 EGAEAS
+154 DQEAVS
-160 DELLSKLR
+160 GLLAKLR
-168 TTEQRIERNYDR
+168 STEQRIERNYDR

-206 LGLLGLLALVVG
+206 LGLLGLLALLVG
-218 IGVTFLS
+218 IAVTFLS

-239 AAVARGDLSSTVDI
+239 AAVAHGDLSSAVDI
-253 KRDDELGQLV
+253 RRDDELGQLV
-263 AEFERMVLAL
+263 AEFERMVQAL

-308 DRDRII
+308 DADRVI
-314 RTTNPAADE
+314 RTTNPAADQ
-323 ILGVNSR
+323 ILGISAR
-330 DVGSSLD
+330 DVGSSID
-337 NTSLLRRFPALGGV
+337 DTSLLRRFPALGRA
-351 IAKVA
+351 IAEVA
-356 EGGAAVT
+356 HGGDAVT
-363 LEGER
+363 LEGEPIA
-368 VSGFTEHL
+368 GFSERL

-383 FGDEA
+383 FGEEA
-388 GEEGLRGVL
+388 GKQGTRGVL
-397 VVADDVSDAVA
+397 VVADDVSDAMA
-408 TKSKLIQTERLAAI
+408 TKSRLIQTERLAAI

-450 VKDAGPES
+450 IRDAGPES
-458 ERLLESIQHELERL
+458 ERLLESIQQELERL

-486 EPSLTPQDPAEF
+486 EPTLSPEDPTHLLRDTAEF
-498 LNDIAAFVKREMDS
+498 VRREMS
-512 SGVDLQ
+512 ASGVELRLDL
-518 LDISAQLPPVAMDE
+518 SSHLPAVAMDE
-532 PQFRQALLNLLRNAR
+532 PQLRQALLNLLRNAR

-554 VVKLEAMR
+554 VAKLEATR
-562 YDDGIRIQVH
+562 YDGGVRIQVH
-572 DEGAGIS
+572 DEGAGIA
-579 DEDREHV
+579 EEEREHV

-608 VVAHGGKIACKPRHP
+608 VVAHGGHIACKPRLP
-623 HGTTFEIWLPDLDTT
+623 HGTTFEVWLPAAALATT
-638 LARMS
+638 GSPVR
-643 SVPPPP
+643 
-649 PTSAKTQRV
+649 RV

>member
-1 MARPARRKW
+1 MTRPAGRKW

-73 VERALDSERST
+73 VERALQSERST
-84 PTKKWLRA
+84 PTKSWLRA
-92 ALRIRPTTLGRAYEG
+92 ALRIRPTTLRRAYEG
-107 IERAEALA
+107 VEKAEALA
-115 EELGQPAP
+115 EERGQAAS

-130 LDAIS
+130 LDAIAK
-135 RAYEQIDVQYEQ
+135 AYDEIDINYEQ
-147 LFSAMDE
+147 LFNSVDEDE
-154 EGAEAS
+154 EVVEA
-160 DELLSKLR
+160 LLTKVR
-168 TTEQRIERNYDR
+168 NTEQRIERNYDR

-193 ALAAAQSQRATFL
+193 ALAAAQSERATFL
-206 LGLLGLLALVVG
+206 LGLLGLLSLVVG
-218 IGVTFLS
+218 IAVTFLS
-225 QRLLRPIPLLHQRV
+225 QRLLRPIPLLHERV
-239 AAVARGDLSSTVDI
+239 AAVAHGDLSSTVDI
-253 KRDDELGQLV
+253 KRNDELGQLV
-263 AEFERMVLAL
+263 AEFERMVRAL

-278 SLREAA
+278 RLREAA

-297 VEALRAAILVV
+297 VEALRAAILVI
-308 DRDRII
+308 DRDRVI

-323 ILGVNSR
+323 ILGVTAR
-330 DVGSSLD
+330 DVDSSID
-337 NTSLLRRFPALGGV
+337 HTSLLRRFPALDRA
-351 IAKVA
+351 IAGVA
-356 EGGAAVT
+356 EGGDALT
-363 LEGER
+363 LQGER
-368 VSGFTEHL
+368 IAGFTERL

-388 GEEGLRGVL
+388 GEGGVRGVL
-397 VVADDVSDAVA
+397 VVADDVSDAIA
-408 TKSKLIQTERLAAI
+408 TKSRLIQTERLAAI

-450 VKDAGPES
+450 IHDTGPES
-458 ERLLESIQHELERL
+458 KRLMESIQQELERL

-486 EPSLTPQDPAEF
+486 EPSLTPEDPTHLLRDTAEF
-498 LNDIAAFVKREMDS
+498 VRREMDAA
-512 SGVDLQ
+512 GVELRLDL
-518 LDISAQLPPVAMDE
+518 APQLPAVAMDE
-532 PQFRQALLNLLRNAR
+532 PQLRQALLNLLRNAR

-554 VVKLEAMR
+554 TAKLEATR
-562 YDDGIRIQVH
+562 YESGVRVQVH
-572 DEGAGIS
+572 DEGAGIA
-579 DEDREHV
+579 EEEREHV

-608 VVAHGGKIACKPRHP
+608 VVAHGGQIACKPRHP
-623 HGTTFEIWLPDLDTT
+623 HGTTFEVWLPSAAQTT
-638 LARMS
+638 TGSTVR
-643 SVPPPP
+643 
-649 PTSAKTQRV
+649 RV

>member
-1 MARPARRKW
+1 VVRPARRTW

-36 LQHHRTSQTLGLL
+36 VQHHHTSQTLGLL

-73 VERALDSERST
+73 VERALESERST
-84 PTKKWLRA
+84 PTKNWLRA
-92 ALRIRPTTLGRAYEG
+92 ALRIRPTTLRRAYEG
-107 IERAEALA
+107 VERAEALA
-115 EELGQPAP
+115 QELGRPAP

-130 LDAIS
+130 LDAIG
-135 RAYEQIDVQYEQ
+135 RAYGQIDPQYEQ
-147 LFSAMDE
+147 LFATIDGE
-154 EGAEAS
+154 EEMAEA
-160 DELLSKLR
+160 LLTKLR
-168 TTEQRIERNYDR
+168 STEQRIERNYDR

-193 ALAAAQSQRATFL
+193 ALAATQSERATFL
-206 LGLLGLLALVVG
+206 LGLLGLLALIVG
-218 IGVTFLS
+218 VAVTFLS
-225 QRLLRPIPLLHQRV
+225 QRLLRPIPLLHERV

-253 KRDDELGQLV
+253 KRNDELGQLV

-278 SLREAA
+278 RLREAA

-308 DRDRII
+308 DRGRII
-314 RTTNPAADE
+314 KTTNPAADA
-323 ILGVNSR
+323 ILGVTAR
-330 DVGSSLD
+330 DVGASIED
-337 NTSLLRRFPALGGV
+337 TSLLRRFPALARA
-351 IAKVA
+351 IEEVA

-383 FGDEA
+383 FGDEP
-388 GEEGLRGVL
+388 GQERVRGVL
-397 VVADDVSDAVA
+397 VVADDVSEAVA
-408 TKSKLIQTERLAAI
+408 TKSRLIQTERLAAI

-450 VKDAGPES
+450 MEGAGTES
-458 ERLLESIQHELERL
+458 QRLLESIHQELERL

-486 EPSLTPQDPAEF
+486 EPSLTPEDPTHLIHDLA
-498 LNDIAAFVKREMDS
+498 DFVRREMDA
-512 SGVDLQ
+512 SGVELRLDLG
-518 LDISAQLPPVAMDE
+518 AQLPEVAMDE
-532 PQFRQALLNLLRNAR
+532 PQLRQALLNLLRNAR

-554 VVKLEAMR
+554 VAKVEATR
-562 YDDGIRIQVH
+562 YEDGVRIQVH
-572 DEGAGIS
+572 DEGAGI
-579 DEDREHV
+579 EQEEREHV

-608 VVAHGGKIACKPRHP
+608 VVAHGGLIACKPRHP
-623 HGTTFEIWLPDLDTT
+623 QGTTFEIWLPAA
-638 LARMS
+638 ARA
-643 SVPPPP
+643 
-649 PTSAKTQRV
+649 TSGSPVRRV

>member
-1 MARPARRKW
+1 MARLGRSRS

-73 VERALDSERST
+73 VERALQSGRST
-84 PTKKWLRA
+84 PTKSWLRA
-92 ALRIRPTTLGRAYEG
+92 ALRIRPATLQRAYDGVEK
-107 IERAEALA
+107 AEALA
-115 EELGQPAP
+115 EELGRPAP

-130 LDAIS
+130 LDSIS
-135 RAYEQIDVQYEQ
+135 KAYTEIDAQYEQ
-147 LFSAMDE
+147 LFNSAE
-154 EGAEAS
+154 QEGEDV
-160 DELLSKLR
+160 DELLGELR
-168 TTEQRIERNYDR
+168 STEQRIERNYDR
-180 ASQSVQQRISRTS
+180 ASQGVQQRISRTS
-193 ALAAAQSQRATFL
+193 TLAAAQSERATFL
-206 LGLLGLLALVVG
+206 LGLLGLLALLVG
-218 IGVTFLS
+218 VAVTFLS

-239 AAVARGDLSSTVDI
+239 AAVAHGDLSSAVDV
-253 KRDDELGQLV
+253 KRNDELGQLV
-263 AEFERMVLAL
+263 AEFERMVRAL

-297 VEALRAAILVV
+297 VEALRAAILVI
-308 DRDRII
+308 DRDRIVK
-314 RTTNPAADE
+314 TTNPAAEE
-323 ILGVNSR
+323 ILGVSAR
-330 DVGSSLD
+330 EVDASID
-337 NTSLLRRFPALGGV
+337 ETSLLRRFPALSRA
-351 IAKVA
+351 IDEVA
-356 EGGAAVT
+356 EGGAAKT

-368 VSGFTEHL
+368 IAGFTEHL

-388 GEEGLRGVL
+388 AEGSVRGVL

-408 TKSKLIQTERLAAI
+408 TKSRLIQTERLAAI

-450 VKDAGPES
+450 IHDSGS
-458 ERLLESIQHELERL
+458 EGKRLLESIQQELERL

-486 EPSLTPQDPAEF
+486 EPSLTPEDPTHLLRDTAEF
-498 LNDIAAFVKREMDS
+498 VRREMDA
-512 SGVDLQ
+512 SGVQLSLDLA
-518 LDISAQLPPVAMDE
+518 SQLPEVAMDE
-532 PQFRQALLNLLRNAR
+532 PQLRQALLNLLRNAR

-554 VVKLEAMR
+554 VAKLEATR
-562 YDDGIRIQVH
+562 YESGVRIQVH
-572 DEGAGIS
+572 DEGDGIGA
-579 DEDREHV
+579 EDREHV

-608 VVAHGGKIACKPRHP
+608 VVAHGGSIACKSRHP
-623 HGTTFEIWLPDLDTT
+623 QGTTFEVWLPAAAQTT
-638 LARMS
+638 TGS
-643 SVPPPP
+643 SVR
-649 PTSAKTQRV
+649 RV

>member
-1 MARPARRKW
+1 M
-10 LTIPTRI
+10 
-17 VLGYI
+17 LGYI
-22 VVLVAFGV
+22 VVLVAFAV

-36 LQHHRTSQTLGLL
+36 VQHHRTSQTLGLL

-73 VERALDSERST
+73 VERALDSERSA
-84 PTKKWLRA
+84 PTKAWLRA
-92 ALRIRPTTLGRAYEG
+92 ALRIRPTTLRRAYEG
-107 IERAEALA
+107 VERAEAIA

-130 LDAIS
+130 LDAIA
-135 RAYEQIDVQYEQ
+135 RAYEQIDSQYEE
-147 LFSAMDE
+147 LFKAIDE
-154 EGAEAS
+154 EGDAA
-160 DELLSKLR
+160 DELLSRLR

-193 ALAAAQSQRATFL
+193 ALAAAQSERATFL
-206 LGLLGLLALVVG
+206 LGLLGLLALLVG
-218 IGVTFLS
+218 VAVTFLS

-263 AEFERMVLAL
+263 AEFERMVRAL

-308 DRDRII
+308 DREQII

-323 ILGVNSR
+323 ILGVSAR
-330 DVGSSLD
+330 DVGSAID
-337 NTSLLRRFPALGGV
+337 DTSLLRRFPALGRAIGE
-351 IAKVA
+351 VA
-356 EGGAAVT
+356 EGGAAMT
-363 LEGER
+363 LEGEK

-388 GEEGLRGVL
+388 GEDGVRGVL
-397 VVADDVSDAVA
+397 VVADDVSEAVA
-408 TKSKLIQTERLAAI
+408 TKSRLIQTERLAAI

-450 VKDAGPES
+450 VHDEGAES
-458 ERLLESIQHELERL
+458 RRLLESIQQELERL

-486 EPSLTPQDPAEF
+486 EPSLTPEDPTHLLRDLADFVRREMDASGVE
-498 LNDIAAFVKREMDS
+498 LRVDIAAP
-512 SGVDLQ
+512 
-518 LDISAQLPPVAMDE
+518 LPPVAMDE
-532 PQFRQALLNLLRNAR
+532 PQLRQALLNLLRNAR

-554 VVKLEAMR
+554 VAKLEATR
-562 YDDGIRIQVH
+562 YDDGVRIQIH
-572 DEGAGIS
+572 DEGAGIDD
-579 DEDREHV
+579 DEREHV

-608 VVAHGGKIACKPRHP
+608 VVAHGGTIACKARLPT
-623 HGTTFEIWLPDLDTT
+623 GTTFEIWLPAA
-638 LARMS
+638 ARATSGS
-643 SVPPPP
+643 SVR
-649 PTSAKTQRV
+649 RV

>member
-1 MARPARRKW
+1 MARPGQRRS

-73 VERALDSERST
+73 VERALQSERST
-84 PTKKWLRA
+84 PTKSWLRA
-92 ALRIRPTTLGRAYEG
+92 ALRIRPTTLRRAYDG
-107 IERAEALA
+107 IENAEALA
-115 EELGQPAP
+115 QELGQPAA

-130 LDAIS
+130 LDAIAK
-135 RAYEQIDVQYEQ
+135 AYSEIDVQYEQ
-147 LFSAMDE
+147 LFNMEDE
-154 EGAEAS
+154 EQEVI
-160 DELLSKLR
+160 DRLLTELR
-168 TTEQRIERNYDR
+168 GTEQRIERNYDR

-193 ALAAAQSQRATFL
+193 ALAAAQSERATFL
-206 LGLLGLLALVVG
+206 LGLLGLLALMVG
-218 IGVTFLS
+218 VAVTFLS
-225 QRLLRPIPLLHQRV
+225 QRLLRPIPLLHERV
-239 AAVARGDLSSTVDI
+239 AAVARGDLSSAVDI
-253 KRDDELGQLV
+253 RRNDELGQLV
-263 AEFERMVLAL
+263 AEFERMVRAL

-297 VEALRAAILVV
+297 VEALSAAILVI
-308 DRDRII
+308 DSDRIVK
-314 RTTNPAADE
+314 TTNPAAE
-323 ILGVNSR
+323 GILGVGVR
-330 DVGSSLD
+330 DVGASID
-337 NTSLLRRFPALGGV
+337 DTSLLRRFPALGRA

-356 EGGAAVT
+356 GGGDALS

-368 VSGFTEHL
+368 IAGFTERL

-383 FGDEA
+383 FGDEIA
-388 GEEGLRGVL
+388 ERGSRGVL
-397 VVADDVSDAVA
+397 VVADDVSDAIA
-408 TKSKLIQTERLAAI
+408 TKSRLIQTERLAAI

-450 VKDAGPES
+450 VRDVGPES
-458 ERLLESIQHELERL
+458 QRLLESIQRELERL

-486 EPSLTPQDPAEF
+486 EPSLTPEDPTHLLRDTAEF
-498 LNDIAAFVKREMDS
+498 VRREMDA
-512 SGVDLQ
+512 SGVELSLDLA
-518 LDISAQLPPVAMDE
+518 SQLPAVAMDE
-532 PQFRQALLNLLRNAR
+532 PQLRQALLNLLRNAR

-554 VVKLEAMR
+554 TAKLEATR
-562 YDDGIRIQVH
+562 YESGVRIQVH
-572 DEGAGIS
+572 DEGAGIK
-579 DEDREHV
+579 EEEREHV

-608 VVAHGGKIACKPRHP
+608 VVAHGGSIACKARHP
-623 HGTTFEIWLPDLDTT
+623 QGTTFEVWLPAALQTT
-638 LARMS
+638 SGS
-643 SVPPPP
+643 SLW
-649 PTSAKTQRV
+649 RV

>member
-1 MARPARRKW
+1 MVRPDHRKS

-36 LQHHRTSQTLGLL
+36 LQHHRTSQTLGLM

-73 VERALDSERST
+73 VERALQSGRST
-84 PTKKWLRA
+84 PTKSWLRA
-92 ALRIRPTTLGRAYEG
+92 ALRIRPTTLQRAYDGVEK
-107 IERAEALA
+107 AEALA
-115 EELGQPAP
+115 EELDRPAP

-130 LDAIS
+130 LDAIAK
-135 RAYEQIDVQYEQ
+135 AYAEIDAQYEQ
-147 LFSAMDE
+147 LFNSVDE
-154 EGAEAS
+154 
-160 DELLSKLR
+160 DEQVVERLLAKLR
-168 TTEQRIERNYDR
+168 GTEQRIERNYDR

-193 ALAAAQSQRATFL
+193 ALAAAQSERATFL
-206 LGLLGLLALVVG
+206 LGLFGLLSLLVGVA
-218 IGVTFLS
+218 VTFLS

-239 AAVARGDLSSTVDI
+239 AAVARGDLSSAVDI
-253 KRDDELGQLV
+253 KRDDELGELV

-297 VEALRAAILVV
+297 VEALRAAILVI
-308 DRDRII
+308 DPDRII
-314 RTTNPAADE
+314 KTTNPAADE
-323 ILGVNSR
+323 ILGVGAR
-330 DVGSSLD
+330 EVGASID
-337 NTSLLRRFPALGGV
+337 ETSLLRRFPSLDRA
-351 IAKVA
+351 IAGVA
-356 EGGAAVT
+356 EGGDALT
-363 LEGER
+363 LQGEPIA
-368 VSGFTEHL
+368 GFTEHL

-388 GEEGLRGVL
+388 GEGGARGVL

-408 TKSKLIQTERLAAI
+408 TKSRLIQTERLAAI

-450 VKDAGPES
+450 IHDPGS
-458 ERLLESIQHELERL
+458 EGQHLLESIQQELERL

-486 EPSLTPQDPAEF
+486 EPSLTPDDPTHLLRDAAEF
-498 LNDIAAFVKREMDS
+498 VRREMDA
-512 SGVDLQ
+512 SGVELSLDLA
-518 LDISAQLPPVAMDE
+518 SQLPAVAMDE
-532 PQFRQALLNLLRNAR
+532 PQLRQALLNLLRNAR

-554 VVKLEAMR
+554 TAKLEASR
-562 YDDGIRIQVH
+562 YESGVRIQVH
-572 DEGAGIS
+572 DEGAGI
-579 DEDREHV
+579 DEEEREHV

-608 VVAHGGKIACKPRHP
+608 VVAHGGSIACKPRHP
-623 HGTTFEIWLPDLDTT
+623 HGTTFEVWLPAAAQTT
-638 LARMS
+638 SGS
-643 SVPPPP
+643 SVRR
-649 PTSAKTQRV
+649 A

>member
-1 MARPARRKW
+1 MTRPARRKW

-36 LQHHRTSQTLGLL
+36 LQHHRTSETLGLL

-73 VERALDSERST
+73 VERALQSERST
-84 PTKKWLRA
+84 PTKSWLRA
-92 ALRIRPTTLGRAYEG
+92 ALRVRPTTLRRAYEG
-107 IERAEALA
+107 VERAEALA
-115 EELGQPAP
+115 QERGMSAP

-130 LDAIS
+130 LDAIAK
-135 RAYEQIDVQYEQ
+135 AYEEIDAKYEQ
-147 LFSAMDE
+147 LF
-154 EGAEAS
+154 AS
-160 DELLSKLR
+160 DAGDDEVVEDLLTKLR
-168 TTEQRIERNYDR
+168 STEQRIERNYDR

-193 ALAAAQSQRATFL
+193 ALAAAQSERATFV
-206 LGLLGLLALVVG
+206 LGLFGLLSLVVG
-218 IGVTFLS
+218 IAVAFLS

-239 AAVARGDLSSTVDI
+239 AAVSRGDLSSAVDI
-253 KRDDELGQLV
+253 KRNDELGQLV
-263 AEFERMVLAL
+263 AEFERMVQAL

-297 VEALRAAILVV
+297 VEALRAAIVVV
-308 DRDRII
+308 DRDRVIK
-314 RTTNPAADE
+314 TTNPAADE
-323 ILGVNSR
+323 ILGASAR
-330 DVGSSLD
+330 DVGSSID
-337 NTSLLRRFPALGGV
+337 DTSLLRRFPALGRA
-351 IAKVA
+351 IAEVA
-356 EGGAAVT
+356 EGGDART
-363 LEGER
+363 LQGER
-368 VSGFTEHL
+368 IAGFTERL

-388 GEEGLRGVL
+388 GEDGVRGVL
-397 VVADDVSDAVA
+397 VVADDVSEAIA
-408 TKSKLIQTERLAAI
+408 TKSRLIQTERLAAI

-450 VKDAGPES
+450 ICDPGSES
-458 ERLLESIQHELERL
+458 KRLLESIQQELERL
-472 ESITEEYLRLARLP
+472 ESISEEYLRLARLP
-486 EPSLTPQDPAEF
+486 EPSLTPDDPTHLLRDTAEF
-498 LNDIAAFVKREMDS
+498 VRREMDAA
-512 SGVDLQ
+512 GVELHSDLA
-518 LDISAQLPPVAMDE
+518 SQLPAVAMDE
-532 PQFRQALLNLLRNAR
+532 PQLRQALLNLLRNAR

-554 VVKLEAMR
+554 TAKLEATR
-562 YDDGIRIQVH
+562 YDGGVRIQVH
-572 DEGAGIS
+572 DEGAGI
-579 DEDREHV
+579 DEEEREHV

-608 VVAHGGKIACKPRHP
+608 VVAHGGSIACKPRHP
-623 HGTTFEIWLPDLDTT
+623 HGTTFEIWLPAAAQTT
-638 LARMS
+638 SGSPVR
-643 SVPPPP
+643 
-649 PTSAKTQRV
+649 RV

>member
-1 MARPARRKW
+1 MTRPARRKW

-22 VVLVAFGV
+22 LVLVAFAV
-30 VGGLSF
+30 VGSLSF
-36 LQHHRTSQTLGLL
+36 VQHHRTSQTLGLL

-73 VERALDSERST
+73 VERALQSERSA
-84 PTKKWLRA
+84 PTKSWLRA
-92 ALRIRPTTLGRAYEG
+92 ALRIRPTTLQRAYDGVEQ
-107 IERAEALA
+107 AETLA

-130 LDAIS
+130 LDAIAT
-135 RAYEQIDVQYEQ
+135 AYTEIDAKYEE
-147 LFSAMDE
+147 LFNQVDGDE
-154 EGAEAS
+154 AAAEA
-160 DELLSKLR
+160 LLTKLR
-168 TTEQRIERNYDR
+168 STEQRIERNYDR

-193 ALAAAQSQRATFL
+193 ALAAAQSERATFL
-206 LGLLGLLALVVG
+206 LGLLGLLALLVG
-218 IGVTFLS
+218 IAVTFLS

-239 AAVARGDLSSTVDI
+239 AAVAHGDLSSAVDI

-263 AEFERMVLAL
+263 AEFERMVQAL

-297 VEALRAAILVV
+297 VEALRAAILVI

-314 RTTNPAADE
+314 QTTNPAADVM
-323 ILGVNSR
+323 LGVSAR
-330 DVGSSLD
+330 EVGASID
-337 NTSLLRRFPALGGV
+337 ETSVLRRFPALGRA
-351 IAKVA
+351 IAEVA
-356 EGGAAVT
+356 KGGDAVT

-368 VSGFTEHL
+368 ISGFTEHL

-383 FGDEA
+383 FGDEL
-388 GEEGLRGVL
+388 GEGGSRGVL

-408 TKSKLIQTERLAAI
+408 TKLRLIQTERLAAI

-450 VKDAGPES
+450 IHGAGPES
-458 ERLLESIQHELERL
+458 KHLLDSIQRELERL

-486 EPSLTPQDPAEF
+486 EPSLTPEDPTHLLRDMAEF
-498 LNDIAAFVKREMDS
+498 VRLEMDTA
-512 SGVDLQ
+512 GVELRLDLA
-518 LDISAQLPPVAMDE
+518 AQLPPVAMDE
-532 PQFRQALLNLLRNAR
+532 PQLRQALLNLLRNAR

-554 VVKLEAMR
+554 TAKLEAMR
-562 YDDGIRIQVH
+562 YDGGVRIQVH
-572 DEGAGIS
+572 DEGTGIAE
-579 DEDREHV
+579 DEREHV

-608 VVAHGGKIACKPRHP
+608 VVAHGGSIACKARHP
-623 HGTTFEIWLPDLDTT
+623 HGTTFEVWLPAAAQTT
-638 LARMS
+638 TGSPVR
-643 SVPPPP
+643 
-649 PTSAKTQRV
+649 RV

>member
-1 MARPARRKW
+1 MTRPARRKW

-73 VERALDSERST
+73 VERALQSERST
-84 PTKKWLRA
+84 PTKSWLRA
-92 ALRIRPTTLGRAYEG
+92 ALRIRPTTLRRAYEG
-107 IERAEALA
+107 VDKAEALA
-115 EELGQPAP
+115 EERGQAAS

-130 LDAIS
+130 LDAIAK
-135 RAYEQIDVQYEQ
+135 AYDEIDANYEQ
-147 LFSAMDE
+147 LFNSVDEDE
-154 EGAEAS
+154 EAVE
-160 DELLSKLR
+160 ELLTKIR
-168 TTEQRIERNYDR
+168 NTEQRIERNYDR

-206 LGLLGLLALVVG
+206 LGLLGLLSLIVG
-218 IGVTFLS
+218 IAVAFLS

-239 AAVARGDLSSTVDI
+239 AAVAHGDLSSTVDV

-263 AEFERMVLAL
+263 AEFERMVRAL

-297 VEALRAAILVV
+297 VEALRAAILVI

-314 RTTNPAADE
+314 KTTNPAAEE
-323 ILGVNSR
+323 ILGISAR
-330 DVGSSLD
+330 DVGSSID
-337 NTSLLRRFPALGGV
+337 HTSLLRRFLALDRAIAEVAKGGD
-351 IAKVA
+351 AL
-356 EGGAAVT
+356 T

-368 VSGFTEHL
+368 IAGFTERL

-388 GEEGLRGVL
+388 GEGGVRGVL

-408 TKSKLIQTERLAAI
+408 TKSRLIQTERLAAI

-443 VDMLGDE
+443 VDMLSDE
-450 VKDAGPES
+450 IHDTGPES
-458 ERLLESIQHELERL
+458 RRLMESIQQELERL

-486 EPSLTPQDPAEF
+486 EPSLTPEDPTHLLRDTAEF
-498 LNDIAAFVKREMDS
+498 VRREMDAA
-512 SGVDLQ
+512 GVELRLDL
-518 LDISAQLPPVAMDE
+518 APQLPAVAMDE
-532 PQFRQALLNLLRNAR
+532 PQLRQALLNLLRNAR

-554 VVKLEAMR
+554 TAKLEATR
-562 YDDGIRIQVH
+562 YDSGVRVQVH
-572 DEGAGIS
+572 DEGAGIA
-579 DEDREHV
+579 EEEREHV

-608 VVAHGGKIACKPRHP
+608 VVAHGGQIACKPRHP
-623 HGTTFEIWLPDLDTT
+623 HGTTFEVWLPSAAQTT
-638 LARMS
+638 TGSPVR
-643 SVPPPP
+643 
-649 PTSAKTQRV
+649 RV

>member
-1 MARPARRKW
+1 MVRQARRKW

-22 VVLVAFGV
+22 VVLVAFAV

-36 LQHHRTSQTLGLL
+36 VQHHRTSQTLGLL

-73 VERALDSERST
+73 VERALESERSA
-84 PTKKWLRA
+84 PTKAWLRA
-92 ALRIRPTTLGRAYEG
+92 ALRIRPTTLRRAYEG
-107 IERAEALA
+107 VEKAEAIA
-115 EELGQPAP
+115 AELGQPAP

-130 LDAIS
+130 LDAIAE
-135 RAYEQIDVQYEQ
+135 AYESIDAQYELLFNSVDEDQEAVEGQ
-147 LFSAMDE
+147 LA
-154 EGAEAS
+154 
-160 DELLSKLR
+160 KLR

-180 ASQSVQQRISRTS
+180 AAQSVQQRISRTS
-193 ALAAAQSQRATFL
+193 ALAAAQAQRATYL
-206 LGLLGLLALVVG
+206 LGLLGILALLVG
-218 IGVTFLS
+218 VAVTFLS

-253 KRDDELGQLV
+253 KRNDELGQLV
-263 AEFERMVLAL
+263 AEFERMVQAL

-278 SLREAA
+278 RLREAA

-297 VEALRAAILVV
+297 VEALRAAILVLDA
-308 DRDRII
+308 DRVI
-314 RTTNPAADE
+314 RTTNPAADH
-323 ILGVNSR
+323 ILGVSAR
-330 DVGSSLD
+330 EVGLRID
-337 NTSLLRRFPALGGV
+337 NTSLLRRFPALDRAIDEVARGGD
-351 IAKVA
+351 
-356 EGGAAVT
+356 AVT
-363 LEGER
+363 LEGEPIA
-368 VSGFTEHL
+368 GFTERL

-383 FGDEA
+383 FGDEVTK
-388 GEEGLRGVL
+388 GGPRGVL
-397 VVADDVSDAVA
+397 VVADDVSDAMA
-408 TKSKLIQTERLAAI
+408 TKSRLIQTERLAAI

-450 VKDAGPES
+450 VRDSGPES
-458 ERLLESIQHELERL
+458 LKLLESIQQELERL

-486 EPSLTPQDPAEF
+486 EPSLVPEDPTQLLRDTAEF
-498 LNDIAAFVKREMDS
+498 VRNEMRA
-512 SGVDLQ
+512 SGVELQ
-518 LDISAQLPPVAMDE
+518 LDMAAQLPEVAMDE
-532 PQFRQALLNLLRNAR
+532 PQLRQALLNLLRNAR

-554 VVKLEAMR
+554 VAKLEATR
-562 YDDGIRIQVH
+562 YDGGVRIQVH
-572 DEGAGIS
+572 DAGPGIA
-579 DEDREHV
+579 DEEREHV

-608 VVAHGGKIACKPRHP
+608 VVAHGGHIACKSRHP
-623 HGTTFEIWLPDLDTT
+623 HGTTFEIWLPAAA
-638 LARMS
+638 LATRGS
-643 SVPPPP
+643 SVR
-649 PTSAKTQRV
+649 RV